1 MTLKNTADRWGPVS
15 QAFHWIIVLLI
26 LCLAIVGLTMGELP
40 KTPKYFWVY
49 TAHKS
54 TGLLVLALV
63 IARLGWRWYAGKP
76 EPVPGTPTW
85 QERIATVT
93 HWLLYGL
100 ILLMPVSGWLYDSA
114 SGLRPFRWYGLF
126 DVPKLSPPDESLR
139 NLSHEVHEWGF
150 WVLLALVVAHAGAAF
165 YHHFFQRDATLTR
178 MLPRRSSPRADN
190 NALADNDSASLLAT
204 KPEEPPHVR

>member
-15 QAFHWIIVLLI
+15 QAFHWIILLLI
-26 LCLAIVGLTMGELP
+26 VGLAIVGLTMGELP

-63 IARLGWRWYAGKP
+63 IARLGWRLYAGKP

-126 DVPKLSPPDESLR
+126 DVPKMSPPDEALR

-150 WVLLALVVAHAGAAF
+150 WVLLALVAAHAGAAF
-165 YHHFFQRDATLTR
+165 YHHFFQRDATLVR
-178 MLPRRSSPRADN
+178 MLPRRSPARADN
-190 NALADNDSASLLAT
+190 SHLVDNDPTSPPPT
-204 KPEEPPHVR
+204 KPEESPHVP

>member
-15 QAFHWIIVLLI
+15 QVFHWIIVLLI
-26 LCLAIVGLTMGELP
+26 LALAIVGLTMGELP

-54 TGLLVLALV
+54 TGLLVLGLV
-63 IARLGWRWYAGKP
+63 IARLGWRLYAGKP

-85 QERIATVT
+85 QERIAMLT

-100 ILLMPVSGWLYDSA
+100 ILLMPISGWLYDSA

-139 NLSHEVHEWGF
+139 ATAHGLHEWGF
-150 WVLLALVVAHAGAAF
+150 WVLVALVCAHAGAAL

-178 MLPRRSSPRADN
+178 MLPRRSPRIIDN
-190 NALADNDSASLLAT
+190 PTLAVAT
-204 KPEEPPHVR
+204 NPEEPPHV

>member
-1 MTLKNTADRWGPVS
+1 MTLKNTAERWGPVS

-26 LCLAIVGLTMGELP
+26 VVMAIVGLTMGELP

-54 TGLLVLALV
+54 TGLLVLTLV
-63 IARLGWRWYAGKP
+63 IARLGWRLFAGKP

-100 ILLMPVSGWLYDSA
+100 ILLMPISGWLYDSA

-126 DVPKLSPPDESLR
+126 NVPKLSPPDEALR

-178 MLPRRSSPRADN
+178 MLPRRSSARADN
-190 NALADNDSASLLAT
+190 TIDITAAAAAAAT
-204 KPEEPPHVR
+204 KSKEPPHVS

>member
-26 LCLAIVGLTMGELP
+26 LGLAIVGLTMGELP

-49 TAHKS
+49 TLHKS

-63 IARLGWRWYAGKP
+63 IARLGWRFYAGKP

-126 DVPKLSPPDESLR
+126 DVPKLSPPDEALR
-139 NLSHEVHEWGF
+139 NLAHEAHEWGF
-150 WVLLALVVAHAGAAF
+150 WVLLALVAAHAGAAF
-165 YHHFFQRDATLTR
+165 YHHYFQRDATLTR
-178 MLPRRSSPRADN
+178 MLPWRSSARADN
-190 NALADNDSASLLAT
+190 TIDSTAAAAAT
-204 KPEEPPHVR
+204 KPKEPPHVP